1 MSRAITTASQQ
12 QQPQSH
18 ASSPQPHNNN
28 NHSLMRHHLSLMDN
42 RWLLQSRWSDF
53 KGDFAR
59 KIGDDDA
66 NVRTERQGGSAII
79 NDDINHKLNGLDI
92 DVLTR

>member
-1 MSRAITTASQQ
+1 
-12 QQPQSH
+12 
-18 ASSPQPHNNN
+18 
-28 NHSLMRHHLSLMDN
+28 MDN

-66 NVRTERQGGSAII
+66 NVRTERQGGSTII
-79 NDDINHKLNGLDI
+79 NDDINHQNHWI
-92 DVLTR
+92 DLLI